1 MTLFPGSSGLGVRG
15 VFGQQVKMGFRLR
28 VLGECLVFL
37 FILRNMVVSGG
48 RDGNGIIERGEALM
62 STSS

>member
-1 MTLFPGSSGLGVRG
+1 
-15 VFGQQVKMGFRLR
+15 MGFGLR

-48 RDGNGIIERGEALM
+48 RDGNGIIEWGEALM